1 VDFRYKVGLGLARFG
16 QPLRARAIWE
26 EGQEIA
32 ERHELN
38 EWYFRLERLLAH
50 LDDCA
55 PELMPPARAAIERPA
70 ELAQVAAGLREY
82 AASGD

>member
-1 VDFRYKVGLGLARFG
+1 MHVALVHDWLNQIGG
-16 QPLRARAIWE
+16 
-26 EGQEIA
+26 A
-32 ERHELN
+32 EDV
-38 EWYFRLERLLAH
+38 LESLVEMYPGAPIYTSMY
-50 LDDCA
+50 A